1 LNYQGSA
8 NPEPF
13 LCLKRMQ
20 RVAITGVGLVTP
32 LGLSAAENVARS
44 CRGESAIGPAR
55 AFDVEGHSAT
65 ALATVP
71 DFELEPFLRF
81 PKNYKFMGRSVQ
93 FAMRA
98 AREAIDQSGLDPGKM
113 DASRVGI
120 QVGSGQ
126 TGVEYDHFFPSL
138 IMAWDAGR
146 EMDYKYLGGLPS
158 HLIDRYICLRTL
170 ANGGLALLST
180 EFGIRGANGN
190 FTQKDTASALALNAA
205 YLDLLEGRC
214 DVSIA
219 GGYDSLATPGNFLA
233 YEQAGLLSHAD
244 PAHAYRPLDSQAD
257 GLVLG
262 EGAGFLVL
270 ERWEHAE
277 ARGAAVLGEFC
288 GAAAGMSATP
298 HWRPAF
304 SPEALCQAA
313 HQATRNQQPDFVVA
327 AGLGT
332 PPEDRSEATALN
344 SIVGKRVP
352 VTALKSQTGY
362 MGAGTAAVE
371 LGLGL
376 LCARQA
382 LVPAIARHRQ
392 AHADWGLDLVTGS
405 SRPLKEGASLGLFL
419 SCSWGGEVAA
429 IAARSFGM
437 PVAQR

>member
-1 LNYQGSA
+1 M
-8 NPEPF
+8 
-13 LCLKRMQ
+13 R

-44 CRGESAIGPAR
+44 GRGESAIGPAK
-55 AFDVEGHSAT
+55 AFPVEGHAAQ
-65 ALATVP
+65 ALASVA

-81 PKNYKFMGRSVQ
+81 PKNYKFMGRAVQ

-98 AREAIDQSGLDPGKM
+98 AREAIEQSGIDPRKM

-180 EFGIRGANGN
+180 EFGIRGSNGD
-190 FTQKDTASALALNAA
+190 FTQKDTASALALQAA
-205 YLDLLEGRC
+205 WLDLLEGRA
-214 DVSIA
+214 DVAVA
-219 GGYDSLATPGNFLA
+219 GGYDSLVTPGNFLA

-244 PAHAYRPLDSQAD
+244 PAEAYRPFDRQGG

-262 EGAGFLVL
+262 EGAGFLVM
-270 ERWEHAE
+270 EAWEHAE
-277 ARGAAVLGEFC
+277 ARGAAILGEFLGA
-288 GAAAGMSATP
+288 GAAMGDSEQ
-298 HWRPAF
+298 WRPAW
-304 SPEALCQAA
+304 SGETIRRAACQAMGD
-313 HQATRNQQPDFVVA
+313 TRPEFVVA

-332 PPEDRSEATALN
+332 AEEDRCEAQAIGSLAGEN
-344 SIVGKRVP
+344 VP
-352 VTALKSQTGY
+352 VTAFKSQTGY

-376 LCARQA
+376 LCARQGF
-382 LVPAIARHRQ
+382 VPAIAHLRSED
-392 AHADWGLDLVTGS
+392 AAGGLDIVCGEPRRLDS
-405 SRPLKEGASLGLFL
+405 AAPAGLFV
-419 SCSWGGEVAA
+419 SCSWGGAVAVL
-429 IAARSFGM
+429 AAR
-437 PVAQR
+437 ANRA

>member
-1 LNYQGSA
+1 M
-8 NPEPF
+8 P
-13 LCLKRMQ
+13 

-55 AFDVEGHSAT
+55 AIDVQGHAAT
-65 ALATVP
+65 ALAAVP
-71 DFELEPFLRF
+71 DFELESFLRF
-81 PKNYKFMGRSVQ
+81 PKNFKFMSRAVQ

-113 DASRVGI
+113 DATRVGI

-180 EFGIRGANGN
+180 EFGIRGPNGN

-214 DVSIA
+214 DVSVA
-219 GGYDSLATPGNFLA
+219 GGYDSLATAGNFLA

-244 PAHAYRPLDSQAD
+244 PAEAYRPLDGEAD

-277 ARGAAVLGEFC
+277 ARGATALGEFH
-288 GAAAGMSATP
+288 GAAAGMSAIGQ
-298 HWRPAF
+298 WRPACRTGGPLPGRASGYPKRTSGF
-304 SPEALCQAA
+304 CSGSRPWHGPRGPRGNRRPGLHRGKPRSGHGAEK
-313 HQATRNQQPDFVVA
+313 PDRLHGRGHRGRGIGVGAVVRA
-327 AGLGT
+327 AGF
-332 PPEDRSEATALN
+332 R
-344 SIVGKRVP
+344 
-352 VTALKSQTGY
+352 
-362 MGAGTAAVE
+362 
-371 LGLGL
+371 
-376 LCARQA
+376 
-382 LVPAIARHRQ
+382 ARHCPSSPGSR
-392 AHADWGLDLVTGS
+392 GLRT
-405 SRPLKEGASLGLFL
+405 RPGNRFSAAS
-419 SCSWGGEVAA
+419 
-429 IAARSFGM
+429 
-437 PVAQR
+437 

>member
-1 LNYQGSA
+1 M
-8 NPEPF
+8 
-13 LCLKRMQ
+13 R

-32 LGLSAAENVARS
+32 LGLTAADNVAAS
-44 CRGESAIGPAR
+44 CRGESGIGPAK
-55 AFDVEGHSAT
+55 AFAVEGYAAQ
-65 ALATVP
+65 ALASVP
-71 DFELEPFLRF
+71 EFELEPFLRF

-98 AREAIDQSGLDPGKM
+98 AREAIEQSGIDPRKM

-180 EFGIRGANGN
+180 EFGIRGSNGN
-190 FTQKDTASALALNAA
+190 FTQKDTASAQAVSAA
-205 YLDLLEGRC
+205 YLDLLEDRC
-214 DVSIA
+214 DVAVA

-233 YEQAGLLSHAD
+233 YEQAGLLSHQD
-244 PAHAYRPLDSQAD
+244 PAQAYRPFDYEGD

-262 EGAGFLVL
+262 EGAGFLVM
-270 ERWEHAE
+270 ETWEHAE
-277 ARGAAVLGEFC
+277 KRGASILGELLGA
-288 GAAAGMSATP
+288 GAAMGDGEQ
-298 HWRPAF
+298 WRPPWTVKTIRQAAC
-304 SPEALCQAA
+304 EALGGA
-313 HQATRNQQPDFVVA
+313 QPEFVMA

-332 PPEDRSEATALN
+332 AEEDQCEAAALRA
-344 SIVGKRVP
+344 IVGESVP

-362 MGAGTAAVE
+362 MGAGTAAAE

-376 LCARQA
+376 LCARQGF
-382 LVPAIARHRQ
+382 LPAIARLKP
-392 AHADWGLDLVTGS
+392 AEAYGGLDLVA
-405 SRPLKEGASLGLFL
+405 GAARCLHVNERTGLFL
-419 SCSWGGEVAA
+419 SCSWGGAVAA
-429 IAARSFGM
+429 LAARAI
-437 PVAQR
+437 PA

>member
-1 LNYQGSA
+1 
-8 NPEPF
+8 
-13 LCLKRMQ
+13 MQ

-44 CRGESAIGPAR
+44 YRGESAIGPAR
-55 AFDVEGHSAT
+55 AIQVEGHPAT
-65 ALATVP
+65 ALASVP
-71 DFELEPFLRF
+71 EFDLESFLRF
-81 PKNYKFMGRSVQ
+81 PKNFKFMTRAVQ

-98 AREAIDQSGLDPGKM
+98 AREAIDQSGLDPTKM
-113 DASRVGI
+113 DATRVGI

-138 IMAWDAGR
+138 MMAWDAGR

-180 EFGIRGANGN
+180 EFGIRGPNGN

-214 DVSIA
+214 DVSVT
-219 GGYDSLATPGNFLA
+219 GGYDSLTTAGNFLA
-233 YEQAGLLSHAD
+233 YEQAGLLSPAD
-244 PAHAYRPLDSQAD
+244 PADAYRPFDAQAD
-257 GLVLG
+257 GLVLA

-277 ARGAAVLGEFC
+277 ARGAAVLAEFC
-288 GAAAGMSATP
+288 GAAASMSASRD
-298 HWRPAF
+298 WRPACT
-304 SPEALCQAA
+304 PEAICRAA
-313 HQATRNQQPDFVVA
+313 HQATQNRPPDFVVA

-332 PPEDRSEATALN
+332 ALEDRAEAAALDA
-344 SIVGKRVP
+344 IVGKRAP
-352 VTALKSQTGY
+352 ITALKSLTGY
-362 MGAGTAAVE
+362 MGAATAAAE

-382 LVPAIARHRQ
+382 FVPSIARHRR
-392 AHADWGLDLVTGS
+392 AHADCELDLVTGS
-405 SRPLKEGASLGLFL
+405 PRPLGEAANLGLFL

-429 IAARSFGM
+429 IAARAIC
-437 PVAQR
+437 P